1 MAAIAEESPA
11 KRRKISKDSFLD
23 IIEDPHTPLKIKEKA
38 SVMPIE
44 VCFEQS
50 VVKEI
55 SLSNFVKIELSP
67 VSTPADFVDFSCRR
81 ELKNEK
87 QT

>member
-55 SLSNFVKIELSP
+55 SLSNFVKIELSL
-67 VSTPADFVDFSCRR
+67 VSS
-81 ELKNEK
+81 
-87 QT
+87 

>member
-1 MAAIAEESPA
+1 MAAIVEASPA

-44 VCFEQS
+44 VRLCCRT
-50 VVKEI
+50 
-55 SLSNFVKIELSP
+55 IELGLDYDLC
-67 VSTPADFVDFSCRR
+67 T
-81 ELKNEK
+81 LMI
-87 QT
+87 

>member
-1 MAAIAEESPA
+1 MLSVSETSMAAIAEESPA

-44 VCFEQS
+44 VCIEQS

-55 SLSNFVKIELSP
+55 S
-67 VSTPADFVDFSCRR
+67 
-81 ELKNEK
+81 
-87 QT
+87 